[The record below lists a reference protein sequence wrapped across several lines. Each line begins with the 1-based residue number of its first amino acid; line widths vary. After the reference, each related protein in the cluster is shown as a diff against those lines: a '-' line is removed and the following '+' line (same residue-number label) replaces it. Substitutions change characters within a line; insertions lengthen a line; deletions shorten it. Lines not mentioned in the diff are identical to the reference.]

1 MAQQVL
7 HGTMDVTICEADSVN
22 DTPRGVIGST
32 PMIFR
37 KMINSAQAAVGVGGG
52 GGFGF
57 GSGKG
62 WSDLYA
68 TIDFERAR
76 VGRTRV
82 IVQNSMNPKWNESFH
97 IYCAHVASNVVV
109 SVKSDNAI
117 GATLIGRA
125 KVPALDILQGRLID
139 RWVPLCNENGHALRG
154 GARVHVKLQFW
165 RIIPSLLS
173 LTPEFEGVP
182 YTFFKQSK
190 GCRVTLYHDAHVPA
204 SFNPALGSQ
213 VYRQHRYWEDLFDC
227 ISKAKHL
234 VYITGWSVYTGIR
247 LIRDPAQY
255 RKSGGELQRQSTL
268 GELLKRKANE
278 GVSVLLLVWDDR
290 TSNSF
295 VRKKGVMATHDQE
308 TYDYFANTKVRCRL
322 CPRNPDDGMSLVQG
336 ITTDTM
342 FTHHQKTVVV
352 DVDPVPSN
360 SNSNSW
366 ERRRPIVAFV
376 GGIDL
381 CDGRYDTPSH
391 SLFRTLQHGSEH
403 SDDFHQPN
411 FPGACIDKGGPRE
424 PWHDIHSKLEGP
436 VAWDVL
442 SNFEQRW
449 KKQGEANQ
457 NVLEGSEKEKYICP
471 PTPVTSENDVE
482 SWNVQVFRS
491 IDGGAAFG
499 FPEKPEEAAKAGL
512 VSGKGV
518 IVDRSIQDA
527 YINAIRRA
535 NNFIYIENQYFL
547 GSSFCWKPDGPH
559 MDLADIG
566 ALHLIPKEL
575 SLKIVSKIQAG
586 ERFSVYIVVPM
597 WPEGIPDSASVQAIL
612 HWQRKT
618 MEMMYLDIACALRA
632 KQMDDVNPRD
642 YLTFFCLANREKKL
656 GGEYVPPQSPDDDDT
671 YYRRAQNKRRF
682 MIYVHS
688 KMMIVD
694 DEYIIVGS
702 ANINQRSMD
711 GGRDSEIAMGAYQP
725 HYLGTAGKAARGQI
739 GTAGKAARGQIH
751 CFRMSLWYEHMGML
765 DKLFLQPQT
774 LDCIRKVNAI
784 AQKTWESY
792 ASEELYEDL
801 PAHLLTYPVLVTNDG
816 NVSELPA
823 FPNFPDT
830 TAPVLGRPS
839 ERLPP
844 ILTT

>member
-1 MAQQVL
+1 MAQQLL
-7 HGTMDVTICEADSVN
+7 HGTMDVTICEADSLN
-22 DTPRGVIGST
+22 DTPRGFIGST

-37 KMINSAQAAVGVGGG
+37 KLMNSAQAAMGVGGG
-52 GGFGF
+52 

-68 TIDFERAR
+68 TIDVEKAR

-82 IVQNSMNPKWNESFH
+82 IVENSVNPKWNESFH
-97 IYCAHVASNVVV
+97 IYCAHMASNVVV
-109 SVKSDNAI
+109 SVKSNNAI

-125 KVPALDILQGRLID
+125 KVAAVDILQGRLID
-139 RWVPLCNENGHALRG
+139 RWVSLCNENGDALRG
-154 GARVHVKLQFW
+154 GARVRLKLQFW
-165 RIIPSLLS
+165 RIIPSLL
-173 LTPEFEGVP
+173 TPEFEGVP
-182 YTFFKQSK
+182 CTFFKQSK
-190 GCRVTLYHDAHVPA
+190 GCRVTLYHDAHVPT
-204 SFNPALGSQ
+204 SFNPTLGPE

-247 LIRDPAQY
+247 LMRE
-255 RKSGGELQRQSTL
+255 SGGESEML

-290 TSNSF
+290 TSNTY
-295 VRKKGVMATHDQE
+295 VRKKGAMGTHDQE
-308 TYDYFANTKVRCRL
+308 TFDYFAKTKVRCKL
-322 CPRNPDDGMSLVQG
+322 CPRIPDDGMSVVQEMKIG
-336 ITTDTM
+336 TM

-352 DVDPVPSN
+352 DVPSN
-360 SNSNSW
+360 SNSK
-366 ERRRPIVAFV
+366 RRPIVAFV

-391 SLFRTLQHGSEH
+391 SLFRTLQGQH
-403 SDDFHQPN
+403 SSDFHQPN
-411 FPGACIDKGGPRE
+411 FPGACIEKGGPRE

-442 SNFEQRW
+442 KNFEQRW
-449 KKQGEANQ
+449 KKQGYADANV
-457 NVLEGSEKEKYICP
+457 NVLDKICP
-471 PTPVTSENDVE
+471 PTPVSSYQNDVE

-499 FPEKPEEAAKAGL
+499 FPERPEEAAKAGL
-512 VSGKGV
+512 VSGKDV
-518 IVDRSIQDA
+518 IMDRSIQDA

-535 NNFIYIENQYFL
+535 NSFIYIENQYFL
-547 GSSFCWKPDGPH
+547 GSSFCWMPNGRDSTE
-559 MDLADIG
+559 LADIG

-575 SLKIVSKIQAG
+575 SLKIVSKIQAR

-597 WPEGIPDSASVQAIL
+597 WPEGIPESASVQAIL
-612 HWQRKT
+612 DWQRRT
-618 MEMMYLDIACALRA
+618 MEMMYLDIAYALRA
-632 KQMDDVNPRD
+632 NQMYDVNPRD
-642 YLTFFCLANREKKL
+642 YLTFFCLGNREKKL
-656 GGEYVPPQSPDDDDT
+656 RGEYVPPQRPDDDT
-671 YYRRAQNKRRF
+671 HYKRAQNKRRF

-711 GGRDSEIAMGAYQP
+711 GGRDTEIAMGAYQP
-725 HYLGTAGKAARGQI
+725 HYVLGSRGGAAAAAGGARGE
-739 GTAGKAARGQIH
+739 IH
-751 CFRMSLWYEHMGML
+751 SFRMSLWYEHMGMQL
-765 DKLFLQPQT
+765 DNLFLQPQT

-784 AQKTWESY
+784 AQKNWELY
-792 ASEELYEDL
+792 ASEETLNEDL
-801 PAHLLTYPVLVTNDG
+801 PAHLLTYPLLVTNDG
-816 NVSELPA
+816 NVGELPG

-830 TAPVLGRPS
+830 RASVLGSQS
-839 ERLPP
+839 EHLPA